1 MQPSLLT
8 EIQAAADEE
17 RRTVT
22 ELLREAVEHYLENR
36 RWQRLIAFGQEQAR
50 SLGLTEADVPR
61 LIAEYREEKR
71 QGRQVIGVT
80 ADSNI
85 YVGAAVRRGSSPV
98 SERCPRRFPAP
109 EYFHG
114 TPGGSAGVL
123 RDKFKWLKPALDE
136 AMTRLAR
143 FTSVVTPK
151 LTLDVVHSDPDDN
164 RVLECAVKAGSRFIV
179 PAIQTCCASVN
190 TRASA
195 S

>member
-1 MQPSLLT
+1 
-8 EIQAAADEE
+8 
-17 RRTVT
+17 
-22 ELLREAVEHYLENR
+22 
-36 RWQRLIAFGQEQAR
+36 
-50 SLGLTEADVPR
+50 
-61 LIAEYREEKR
+61 
-71 QGRQVIGVT
+71 
-80 ADSNI
+80 
-85 YVGAAVRRGSSPV
+85 
-98 SERCPRRFPAP
+98 
-109 EYFHG
+109 
-114 TPGGSAGVL
+114 VL

-164 RVLECAVKAGSRFIV
+164 RVLECAVEAGSRFIV